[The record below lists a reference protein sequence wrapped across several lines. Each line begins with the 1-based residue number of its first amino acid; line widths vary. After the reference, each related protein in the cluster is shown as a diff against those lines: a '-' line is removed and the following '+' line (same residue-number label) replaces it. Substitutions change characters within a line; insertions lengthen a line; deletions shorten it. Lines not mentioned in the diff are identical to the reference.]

1 MITTMWF
8 VMIILAFLTL
18 KAVCS
23 NPMLDPERF
32 VETYKLAADTRAL
45 RGSTALDRAKVW
57 DTRVSG
63 STTCRTGD
71 GQSCAAQPP

>member
-8 VMIILAFLTL
+8 VMIIPAFLTL
-18 KAVCS
+18 KAVGS

-32 VETYKLAADTRAL
+32 AESYKLAADTRAL
-45 RGSTALDRAKVW
+45 RGSTALDRARGW

-63 STTCRTGD
+63 GTSCRTGD
-71 GQSCAAQPP
+71 GLNCVAQQR